1 MKKVLLSLVVAAFG
15 FVGANADSYTI
26 QFKAD
31 INSNNQGAAI
41 STTTA
46 LADVIQ
52 SGTEYVA
59 SFSDLTQA
67 YQACN
72 YGMKIGANK
81 QAGKI
86 TINLSEAGIVNAS
99 KIEVYAS
106 ASKNPTF
113 QKLKVNDTEFS
124 FVAGEVTSSFKVCA
138 IEPNSQIDN
147 IVLAKTNAS
156 STSSQ
161 QGFIFIDK
169 IVVTYDNS
177 DTREPAGL
185 AWSES
190 SVTVLTT
197 ELADF
202 TAPTLTN
209 PNSVAVTYAS
219 DNTEVATVTE
229 AGTVTLTGT
238 KGTAK
243 ITASFVGNE
252 SYKPQEVSYTITV
265 KAPLPVNT
273 SSLENPYT
281 VAEALAIIADL
292 DGTTMNDVY
301 VKGTVDANP
310 EYTAQFG
317 NMTYQIFDAP
327 KSESAK
333 TLTIFRGKYFDGE
346 AFNAEN
352 QLKEGDEVI
361 VKGNILNYGGT
372 TPEMNANNVVVSL
385 NGSTTPP
392 AVEATE
398 VNNVLAT
405 TALASGTPVKV
416 NYALTVGYASG
427 SNIFACDEDGDFIQL
442 YGTNTLKAGDVIPA
456 GWEGTYTL
464 YGDNTPEITFNEGAL
479 PAATEGTFTPNE
491 VEATAITDALVNHVV
506 TVKNVNFEEATPAT
520 KTDFTGTVGET
531 TLNLFNQYE
540 LASVEAGKYDVTGV
554 VAIRTLNATP
564 VAKLF
569 VTSLTKS
576 ETDSALLIGAGDN
589 AAPVEYYNL
598 QGVRIDNP
606 ANGIF
611 IRRQGSKAQKI
622 VL

>member
-1 MKKVLLSLVVAAFG
+1 MKKVLLSLVAV
-15 FVGANADSYTI
+15 T
-26 QFKAD
+26 
-31 INSNNQGAAI
+31 
-41 STTTA
+41 
-46 LADVIQ
+46 
-52 SGTEYVA
+52 
-59 SFSDLTQA
+59 
-67 YQACN
+67 
-72 YGMKIGANK
+72 
-81 QAGKI
+81 
-86 TINLSEAGIVNAS
+86 
-99 KIEVYAS
+99 AS
-106 ASKNPTF
+106 AF
-113 QKLKVNDTEFS
+113 
-124 FVAGEVTSSFKVCA
+124 
-138 IEPNSQIDN
+138 
-147 IVLAKTNAS
+147 LASAET
-156 STSSQ
+156 
-161 QGFIFIDK
+161 
-169 IVVTYDNS
+169 VTYDFVANDYGLTRESGNS
-177 DTREPAGL
+177 TNYLSNGQTVVNGDATITLENLNSGTSNWRLWKDGLRATKAVKGQMKIKVADSNITNLAITIANNATNISVDDATAQSVAKGATFDWAGSATEPTLVFTQSATMAVAKIVITYEPQNPDDTRVPADL
-185 AWSES
+185 AWSENA
-190 SVTVLTT
+190 VTVLTT
-197 ELADF
+197 EIADF
-202 TAPTLTN
+202 HAPTLTN
-209 PNSVAVTYAS
+209 PHSVAVAYAS
-219 DNTEVATVTE
+219 DNTAVATITE
-229 AGTVTLTGT
+229 AGVVALTGT
-238 KGTAK
+238 KGDAK
-243 ITASFVGNE
+243 ITATFAGND

-265 KAPLPVNT
+265 KAPVPVNT

-292 DGTTMNDVY
+292 DGTTLDNVY
-301 VKGTVDANP
+301 VKGIVDANP
-310 EYTAQFG
+310 DFSAQYG
-317 NMTYQIFDAP
+317 NITYNIFDAP
-327 KSESAK
+327 KSETAQMLK
-333 TLTIFRGKYFDGE
+333 IFRGFYFGGE
-346 AFNAEN
+346 KFNAQN

-372 TPEMNANNVVVSL
+372 TPEMDANNVVVSL

-392 AVEATE
+392 VIEATE

-416 NYALTVGYASG
+416 NYALTVGFVNA

-464 YGDNTPEITFNEGAL
+464 YGDNTPEITFTEGAL
-479 PAATEGTFTPNE
+479 PTATEGTFTPKE

-531 TLNLFNQYE
+531 TLNLYNQYE

-554 VAIRTLNATP
+554 VAIRNLNGSP

-569 VTSLTKS
+569 VTNITKS

>member
-1 MKKVLLSLVVAAFG
+1 MKKVLLSLVAVAVSAFFAAAETVTFDFSSPSTWG
-15 FVGANADSYTI
+15 YDAKAGNGADYTAEKPIVVEPVTIAVDTKDAASGGGMFRFWFPSNTNPKDFRCSATGGKKNQTLTFTADGNTI
-26 QFKAD
+26 TEIVFT
-31 INSNNQGAAI
+31 AAKFAL
-41 STTTA
+41 TA
-46 LADVIQ
+46 NT
-52 SGTEYVA
+52 GTL
-59 SFSDLTQA
+59 SA
-67 YQACN
+67 Y
-72 YGMKIGANK
+72 
-81 QAGKI
+81 
-86 TINLSEAGIVNAS
+86 AS
-99 KIEVYAS
+99 KTATWTGSAKEVVFTTSDA
-106 ASKNPTF
+106 NT
-113 QKLKVNDTEFS
+113 LNKV
-124 FVAGEVTSSFKVCA
+124 
-138 IEPNSQIDN
+138 
-147 IVLAKTNAS
+147 
-156 STSSQ
+156 
-161 QGFIFIDK
+161 
-169 IVVTYDNS
+169 VVTYTKDS
-177 DTREPAGL
+177 GDTREPAGL
-185 AWSES
+185 AWSENA
-190 SVTVLTT
+190 VTVLTS
-197 ELADF
+197 EIADF

-209 PNSVAVTYAS
+209 PNNVAVTYAS

-229 AGTVTLTGT
+229 AGAVTLTGA
-238 KGTAK
+238 KGAAK
-243 ITASFVGNE
+243 ITATFDGTDT
-252 SYKPQEVSYTITV
+252 YKPQEVSYTITV

-292 DGTTMNDVY
+292 DGTTMDNVY
-301 VKGTVDANP
+301 VKGIVGANP
-310 EYTAQFG
+310 TLAASYG
-317 NMTYQIFDAP
+317 NMDYNILDTPTSTA
-327 KSESAK
+327 S
-333 TLTIFRGKYFDGE
+333 LLIFRGKYFNGE
-346 AFNAEN
+346 KFNAQN

-361 VKGNILNYGGT
+361 VKGSMVNYNGN
-372 TPEMNANNVVVSL
+372 TPQMSANNVVVSL

-405 TALASGTPVKV
+405 TALPTGTPVKV
-416 NYALTVGYASG
+416 NYTLTVGFVNG
-427 SNIFACDEDGDFIQL
+427 SSIFACDEDGDFIQL

-479 PAATEGTFTPNE
+479 PAATEGTFTPKE

-506 TVKNVNFEEATPAT
+506 TIKNVNFEEATPAT

-554 VAIRTLNATP
+554 VAIRNLNGSP

-569 VTSLTKS
+569 VTNITKS

>member
-1 MKKVLLSLVVAAFG
+1 MKKVLLSLVAVVMALCATAATTTITWSAQTGNFPTKWGTENTVTAEG
-15 FVGANADSYTI
+15 FTFKINKNNGSTNPTYNTNGKDLRVYANGTIEITGTDDMTEINFVISTAGLKRLTNITANVGTVSGLEDCKNKKQGEIIVKWTGNAKTVTLTVGEKSTYGTDGATKAGQLDFISTEITTADS
-26 QFKAD
+26 
-31 INSNNQGAAI
+31 G
-41 STTTA
+41 
-46 LADVIQ
+46 
-52 SGTEYVA
+52 
-59 SFSDLTQA
+59 
-67 YQACN
+67 
-72 YGMKIGANK
+72 
-81 QAGKI
+81 
-86 TINLSEAGIVNAS
+86 
-99 KIEVYAS
+99 
-106 ASKNPTF
+106 
-113 QKLKVNDTEFS
+113 
-124 FVAGEVTSSFKVCA
+124 
-138 IEPNSQIDN
+138 
-147 IVLAKTNAS
+147 
-156 STSSQ
+156 
-161 QGFIFIDK
+161 
-169 IVVTYDNS
+169 

-185 AWSES
+185 AWSENA
-190 SVTVLTT
+190 VTVLTT
-197 ELADF
+197 EIADF

-209 PNSVAVTYAS
+209 PNNVAVTYAS
-219 DNTEVATVTE
+219 DNAEVATVTE
-229 AGTVTLTGT
+229 AGAVTLTGA
-238 KGTAK
+238 KGAAK
-243 ITASFVGNE
+243 ITATFDGTDT
-252 SYKPQEVSYTITV
+252 YKPQEVSYTITV

-292 DGTTMNDVY
+292 DGTTMDNVY
-301 VKGTVDANP
+301 VKGIVGANP
-310 EYTAQFG
+310 TLAASFG
-317 NMTYQIFDAP
+317 NMDYNILDTPTSTA
-327 KSESAK
+327 S
-333 TLTIFRGKYFDGE
+333 LLIFRGKYFNGE
-346 AFNAEN
+346 KFNAQN

-361 VKGNILNYGGT
+361 VKGSMVNYNGN
-372 TPEMNANNVVVSL
+372 TPQMSANNVVVSL

-392 AVEATE
+392 VIEATE

-405 TALASGTPVKV
+405 TALVSGTPVKV

-427 SNIFACDEDGDFIQL
+427 SSIFACDEDGDFIQL
-442 YGTNTLKAGDVIPA
+442 YGTNILKAGDVIPA

-479 PAATEGTFTPNE
+479 PAATEGTFTPKE

-531 TLNLFNQYE
+531 TLNLYNQYE

-554 VAIRTLNATP
+554 VAIRNLNGSP
-564 VAKLF
+564 VAKFF
-569 VTSLTKS
+569 VTNITKS

>member
-31 INSNNQGAAI
+31 LNSNNQGAAI

-59 SFSDLTQA
+59 SFSDLSQA

-185 AWSES
+185 AWSEN
-190 SVTVLTT
+190 SVSVLTT
-197 ELADF
+197 EVADF

-209 PNSVAVTYAS
+209 PNNVAVTYTS

-229 AGTVTLTGT
+229 AGAVALTGT

-243 ITASFVGNE
+243 ITATFAGDN

-273 SSLENPYT
+273 STLENPYT

-292 DGTTMNDVY
+292 DGTTLDNVY
-301 VKGTVDANP
+301 VKGTVKNITEAVSS
-310 EYTAQFG
+310 YG
-317 NMTYQIFDAP
+317 NMSYNITDDAA
-327 KSESAK
+327 SETAS
-333 TLTIFRGKYFDGE
+333 TLYIFRGKYFNGE
-346 AFNAEN
+346 KFNTAN
-352 QLKEGDEVI
+352 QVVVGDEVI
-361 VKGNILNYGGT
+361 VKGSLINYNGN
-372 TPEMNANNVVVSL
+372 TPEMEKDNVVVSL

-405 TALASGTPVKV
+405 TALPTGTPVKV
-416 NYALTVGYASG
+416 NYTLTVGFANG
-427 SNIFACDEDGDFIQL
+427 SNVFACDEDGDFIQL
-442 YGTNTLKAGDVIPA
+442 YGVNTLKAGDVIPA
-456 GWEGTYTL
+456 GWEGEYTL
-464 YGDNTPEITFNEGAL
+464 FSGNTPEITFEEGAL
-479 PAATEGTFTPNE
+479 PAATEGTFTPKE

-531 TLNLFNQYE
+531 TLNLYNQYE

-554 VAIRTLNATP
+554 VAIRNLNGSP

-569 VTSLTKS
+569 VTNITKS

>member
-31 INSNNQGAAI
+31 LNSNNQGAAI

-59 SFSDLTQA
+59 SFSDLSQA

-138 IEPNSQIDN
+138 IEPNSQIEN

-185 AWSES
+185 AWSEN
-190 SVTVLTT
+190 SVSVLTT
-197 ELADF
+197 EVADF

-209 PNSVAVTYAS
+209 PNNVAVTYTS

-229 AGTVTLTGT
+229 AGAVALTGT

-243 ITASFVGNE
+243 ITATFAGDN

-273 SSLENPYT
+273 STLENPYT

-292 DGTTMNDVY
+292 DGTTMDNVY
-301 VKGTVDANP
+301 VKGIVGANP
-310 EYTAQFG
+310 TLAASFG
-317 NMTYQIFDAP
+317 NMDYNILDTPTSTA
-327 KSESAK
+327 S
-333 TLTIFRGKYFDGE
+333 LLIFRGKYFNGE
-346 AFNAEN
+346 KFNAQN

-361 VKGNILNYGGT
+361 VKGSMVNYNGN
-372 TPEMNANNVVVSL
+372 TPQMSANNVVVSL

-392 AVEATE
+392 VIEATE

-416 NYALTVGYASG
+416 NYALTVGFVNG
-427 SNIFACDEDGDFIQL
+427 SSIFACDEDGDFIQL

-479 PAATEGTFTPNE
+479 PAATEGTFTPKE

-506 TVKNVNFEEATPAT
+506 TIKNVNFEEATPAT

-554 VAIRTLNATP
+554 VAIRNLNGSP

-569 VTSLTKS
+569 VTNITKS

-598 QGVRIDNP
+598 QGIRIDNP
-606 ANGIF
+606 ANGIY